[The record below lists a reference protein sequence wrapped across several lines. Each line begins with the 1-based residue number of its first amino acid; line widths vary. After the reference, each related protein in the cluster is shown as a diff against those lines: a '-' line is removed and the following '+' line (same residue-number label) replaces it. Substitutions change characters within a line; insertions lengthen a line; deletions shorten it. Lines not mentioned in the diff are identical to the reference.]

1 MALTHEYQMTH
12 ITEHCE
18 KYLLQRPPSIGRL
31 VLADKYSMNQ
41 IQKMCLEYTMTKSLQ
56 ELEKDEMYDLVEPT
70 TKVIILTNEVRKHQN
85 PGSQTAALSG

>member
-31 VLADKYSMNQ
+31 ILADKYSMNQ
-41 IQKMCLEYTMTKSLQ
+41 LRKLCLQYAMTKSLQ
-56 ELEKDEMYDLVEPT
+56 ELEKDVMYELVEPA